1 MRHWFP
7 CSFLVPCC
15 TEQLCIRG
23 GSMTAF
29 LLPRAV
35 GGGLRRAG
43 RSIRGL
49 PVSALAEPLR
59 SYILIVTSLAIRVC
73 SFVAALSQWQPEEG
87 LLFAGVIACGFLAI
101 ESTRTV
107 REVHGT
113 VGRVLQTVW
122 YLTAAV
128 VLPPIYAFLAPVLF
142 TAYKLLRVRR
152 GFVYRRIFSTATISL
167 AYGAA

>member
-1 MRHWFP
+1 MRHWFAW
-7 CSFLVPCC
+7 SFLVAWW
-15 TEQLCIRG
+15 TEQVWIRG

-59 SYILIVTSLAIRVC
+59 SYILIVTSLAIGVC
-73 SFVAALSQWQPEEG
+73 SFVAAWSQWKPEEV
-87 LLFAGVIACGFLAI
+87 LIFAGVIACGFVAI

-107 REVHGT
+107 RELHGT

-122 YLTAAV
+122 
-128 VLPPIYAFLAPVLF
+128 
-142 TAYKLLRVRR
+142 
-152 GFVYRRIFSTATISL
+152 
-167 AYGAA
+167 